1 MATFARFSTH
11 PQHPVL
17 LHRSPVRLCVPSPE
31 RCSGQ
36 VVFADELWGC
46 SVRGAGAEQHPL
58 GTVRA
63 ANARWTAARAALGS
77 PQPPPSKG
85 YKQPQPW
92 TEGERCWLRHPPGL
106 GVLGA
111 PELGTGQ
118 GFLYPQ
124 RAPERE
130 KGFSAEDDP
139 KVNLNATEC
148 QENNAQACRE
158 ELR

>member
-1 MATFARFSTH
+1 MLR
-11 PQHPVL
+11 
-17 LHRSPVRLCVPSPE
+17 E
-31 RCSGQ
+31 RC
-36 VVFADELWGC
+36 WC
-46 SVRGAGAEQHPL
+46 
-58 GTVRA
+58 RA
-63 ANARWTAARAALGS
+63 ASPGHGS
-77 PQPPPSKG
+77 RSQCTLDCRSCCPGVPPTPPSKG

-139 KVNLNATEC
+139 KVNPNATEC

-158 ELR
+158 ELQ